1 MDFIIYY
8 GTENIKLD
16 ITQEVLKKCRKDDY
30 LLIPNGDYNRAD
42 LFTDPV
48 PGVLKCI
55 YIEKQDGTVM
65 CYSDKIIIKIQK
77 DFKIVT
83 NTFINSAL
91 VCIAKLEHDYIQQF
105 VKYYLKLGFNHIFI
119 YDNED
124 VPVYNKLIN
133 NPQVTIVHFPG
144 NNFHKGVQ
152 YIALEH
158 FINNFINSFTH
169 VSHFDIDEILVL
181 KQQVS
186 INDFI
191 SEYITGDCGAI
202 GFNWRHFGSNGLTE
216 KTDKPDIFRF
226 TKCEIA
232 GNNHIKTIFDVSKF
246 AGWSIIHCIINQPGT
261 YTKNTK
267 GDIINGPFNENIDFS
282 VAQLNHYKCKTL
294 PEFQYIR
301 TRGRADLNIQ
311 PIQPEENVIESF
323 NQYNINEMEDYHACM
338 FYSDNLT
345 DFLNN
350 FDFKSNYNLN
360 INLNLLHDLTNIIKT
375 LDFKT
380 LNILEIGFNAGH
392 SSDFF
397 LSNFDCRVVSFDINS
412 HCYTQFAKMFIDYKY
427 PDRHQLIIGD
437 NLPEY
442 KYEIIFINGGKII
455 AKQDL
460 ENYKRFAH
468 PSTLVIMNGTMYNDS
483 WIEPWNHGPN
493 QAWKD
498 SITFIK
504 HLHGVDYT
512 SGRGMSWGKYKF

>member
-30 LLIPNGDYNRAD
+30 ILIPANDYVRAD

-48 PGVLKCI
+48 PGLLKSI
-55 YIEKQDGTVM
+55 FIEKQDGTVL
-65 CYSDKIIIKIQK
+65 CYSDKIIIKIEN

-83 NTFINSAL
+83 NNFIKSAL
-91 VCIAKLEHDYIQQF
+91 VSIAKLEHDYIQQW
-105 VKYYLKLGFNHIFI
+105 VKYYLKLGFDQIFI

-124 VPVYNKLIN
+124 IPVYHKLIN
-133 NPQVTIVHFPG
+133 HPQVTVVHFPG

-158 FINNFINSFTH
+158 FINNFINCFTH
-169 VSHFDIDEILVL
+169 VAHFDIDEILVL
-181 KQQVS
+181 KQHKS
-186 INDFI
+186 IKDFI

-202 GFNWRHFGSNGLTE
+202 GFNWRYFGSNGLTE

-232 GNNHIKTIFDVSKF
+232 GNHHIKTIFDVSKF
-246 AGWSIIHCIINQPGT
+246 AGWSVCHCITNQPGT

-282 VAQLNHYKCKTL
+282 VAQLNHYKSKTL

-301 TRGRADLNIQ
+301 TRGRADLSVQ
-311 PIQPEENVIESF
+311 PQEDVIESF
-323 NQYNINEMEDYHACM
+323 NRYNINEMEDYHACM

-350 FDFKSNYNLN
+350 LDFKLNYNL
-360 INLNLLHDLTNIIKT
+360 NLNLLHDLTTIIKT

-380 LNILEIGFNAGH
+380 LNILEIGFNAPF
-392 SSDFF
+392 SDFF
-397 LSNFDCRVVSFDINS
+397 LSNFDCRVVSFDNN
-412 HCYTQFAKMFIDYKY
+412 YTKFAKMFIDYTY

-437 NLPEY
+437 NFPEY
-442 KYEIIFINGGKII
+442 KYEIIFIDGRRENGK
-455 AKQDL
+455 DL
-460 ENYKRFAH
+460 ENCKRFAH
-468 PSTLVIMNGTMYNDS
+468 PGTLVILYNDS
-483 WIEPWNHGPN
+483 WNH
-493 QAWKD
+493 
-498 SITFIK
+498 SIPFIK
-504 HLHGVDYT
+504 HLHTVDYT
-512 SGRGMSWGKYKF
+512 SGICMSWGKYKFEFKVI